1 MGLPPAQAPDRAMP
15 TGTSSVPGNRQWA
28 SQHWLWTITVAAI
41 IGAIAFVV
49 RLVPVLR
56 GGGLFGMGNY
66 DDGVYYAAATG
77 IIHGRLPYRD
87 FLLLHP
93 PGVPLLLTPF
103 ALVAQLTS
111 DSYGFALA
119 RVAWML
125 LGAANAVLIWR
136 ILRPLGLVGAIF
148 GALSYAVFY
157 PAVYADKSTL
167 LESPAT
173 TALLVAILLLEPVS
187 RASSIT
193 RGRTL
198 VAGAVLGLTVTF
210 KIWGV
215 VTVVIVLAWLLLV
228 RRFRVALQVLIG
240 AMASAAVVCLPFFA
254 AAPTRMW
261 NQLVRDQIHRRGG
274 NDLTMLGRLDEI
286 AGLGI
291 VGRSHTAITL
301 VAVAALLC
309 CVGLAWTYRE
319 ARLPVLLLLGQGAFL
334 LVTPTWF
341 PHYAGFTAALVVL
354 TVGAAIARVIALV
367 RARPAQIAVTLVVAS
382 ALLVYTS
389 GWSDIT
395 FGRPFPN
402 EFRAYTSAAPG
413 CVTTDDATALIE
425 TDTLSRNLNR
435 GCRFNADLGGNSH
448 DMAAAAG
455 HEVSRNRNQTF
466 QRFALDYLRTG
477 SVTILMRYSGGEGFN
492 ARTTAVLDQWP
503 LLARSG
509 EYQVRQPVV
518 SGRSARR
525 SSRKLPDR

>member
-1 MGLPPAQAPDRAMP
+1 MP

-198 VAGAVLGLTVTF
+198 VAGALLGLTVTF

-228 RRFRVALQVLIG
+228 RRFRVALEVLIG

-309 CVGLAWTYRE
+309 CVGLA
-319 ARLPVLLLLGQGAFL
+319 
-334 LVTPTWF
+334 
-341 PHYAGFTAALVVL
+341 
-354 TVGAAIARVIALV
+354 
-367 RARPAQIAVTLVVAS
+367 
-382 ALLVYTS
+382 
-389 GWSDIT
+389 
-395 FGRPFPN
+395 
-402 EFRAYTSAAPG
+402 
-413 CVTTDDATALIE
+413 
-425 TDTLSRNLNR
+425 
-435 GCRFNADLGGNSH
+435 
-448 DMAAAAG
+448 
-455 HEVSRNRNQTF
+455 
-466 QRFALDYLRTG
+466 
-477 SVTILMRYSGGEGFN
+477 
-492 ARTTAVLDQWP
+492 
-503 LLARSG
+503 
-509 EYQVRQPVV
+509 
-518 SGRSARR
+518 
-525 SSRKLPDR
+525 

>member
-1 MGLPPAQAPDRAMP
+1 MP

-198 VAGAVLGLTVTF
+198 VAGAVLGLS
-210 KIWGV
+210 
-215 VTVVIVLAWLLLV
+215 
-228 RRFRVALQVLIG
+228 LIH
-240 AMASAAVVCLPFFA
+240 
-254 AAPTRMW
+254 
-261 NQLVRDQIHRRGG
+261 I
-274 NDLTMLGRLDEI
+274 
-286 AGLGI
+286 
-291 VGRSHTAITL
+291 
-301 VAVAALLC
+301 
-309 CVGLAWTYRE
+309 
-319 ARLPVLLLLGQGAFL
+319 
-334 LVTPTWF
+334 
-341 PHYAGFTAALVVL
+341 
-354 TVGAAIARVIALV
+354 
-367 RARPAQIAVTLVVAS
+367 
-382 ALLVYTS
+382 
-389 GWSDIT
+389 
-395 FGRPFPN
+395 
-402 EFRAYTSAAPG
+402 
-413 CVTTDDATALIE
+413 
-425 TDTLSRNLNR
+425 
-435 GCRFNADLGGNSH
+435 
-448 DMAAAAG
+448 
-455 HEVSRNRNQTF
+455 
-466 QRFALDYLRTG
+466 
-477 SVTILMRYSGGEGFN
+477 
-492 ARTTAVLDQWP
+492 
-503 LLARSG
+503 
-509 EYQVRQPVV
+509 
-518 SGRSARR
+518 
-525 SSRKLPDR
+525 

>member
-1 MGLPPAQAPDRAMP
+1 MP
-15 TGTSSVPGNRQWA
+15 QGTSSVPGD
-28 SQHWLWTITVAAI
+28 QHWANRRLLWTITTAAI
-41 IGAIAFVV
+41 IAVIAFVV

-66 DDGVYYAAATG
+66 DDGVYYAAGTG

-103 ALVAQLTS
+103 ALMAQLTS

-125 LGAANAVLIWR
+125 LGAANAVLILR

-173 TALLVAILLLEPVS
+173 TALLLAILLLEPVS
-187 RASSIT
+187 RASSI
-193 RGRTL
+193 GRARAL
-198 VAGAVLGLTVTF
+198 AAGAVLGLTVTI

-215 VTVVIVLAWLLLV
+215 VTVIIVLAWLVLV
-228 RRFRVALQVLIG
+228 RRFGVALQVLLGSI
-240 AMASAAVVCLPFFA
+240 ASAALICLPFFA
-254 AAPTRMW
+254 AAPTTMW
-261 NQLVRDQIHRRGG
+261 NQLVRDQIYRRGG
-274 NDLTMLGRLDEI
+274 NDVTMLRRLDEI

-291 VGRSHTAITL
+291 VGRAHTTITV
-301 VAVAALLC
+301 VAVVALLC
-309 CVGLAWTYRE
+309 CAGLAWTYRE
-319 ARLPVLLLLGQGAFL
+319 ARVSILLLLGQSAFL
-334 LVTPTWF
+334 VVTPTWF
-341 PHYAGFTAALVVL
+341 PHFAGFTAPLVVL

-367 RARPAQIAVTLVVAS
+367 KARPAQVAVTVVAAS

-395 FGRPFPN
+395 FGRPFPD
-402 EFRAYTSAAPG
+402 EFRTYTAATPG

-425 TDTLSRNLNR
+425 TDTLSRNLSR
-435 GCRFNADLGGNSH
+435 GCRFNADLGGTSH
-448 DMAAAAG
+448 DMAVAAG
-455 HEVSRNRNQTF
+455 LRVSRNRNQAF

-477 SVTILMRYSGGEGFN
+477 SVAILMRYSGGEGFN

-503 LLARSG
+503 MLARSG

-518 SGRSARR
+518 SGRLARR
-525 SSRKLPDR
+525 SSRKLHDH